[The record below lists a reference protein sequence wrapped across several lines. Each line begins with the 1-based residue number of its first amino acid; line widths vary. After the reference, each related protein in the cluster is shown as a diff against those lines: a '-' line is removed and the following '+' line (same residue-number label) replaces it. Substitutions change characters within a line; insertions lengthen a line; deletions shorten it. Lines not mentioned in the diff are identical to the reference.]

1 MNCKPFGES
10 QNPGHRARRSG
21 CLGCGCRDEREL
33 YPDLGIRLL
42 FHPVIMERAGDRS
55 GQVKGR
61 SPRSAEGEEARLC
74 GGLWTPQGAVSNHTH
89 SPRKYVIADPSFCG
103 LRLLVCLA
111 PTRSLSRTRVFYP
124 RSDGAGKCCD
134 EFSRADNR
142 AGQTMALKPWPRPGC
157 TIPWPRADV
166 AGQWWRTADRWQPST
181 EHQRALKTFYVR
193 CPWHNLL
200 LSLDL

>member
-1 MNCKPFGES
+1 VNCKRFGES
-10 QNPGHRARRSG
+10 QNPGHRAPRSG
-21 CLGCGCRDEREL
+21 CWGRGAMDERKLE
-33 YPDLGIRLL
+33 PDLGIRLL

-89 SPRKYVIADPSFCG
+89 SPRKYVIAAPSFCG

-111 PTRSLSRTRVFYP
+111 PTQSLSRTRVFYH

-134 EFSRADNR
+134 EFSRADNH
-142 AGQTMALKPWPRPGC
+142 AGQTMALKPRPR
-157 TIPWPRADV
+157 
-166 AGQWWRTADRWQPST
+166 
-181 EHQRALKTFYVR
+181 
-193 CPWHNLL
+193 
-200 LSLDL
+200 SLGEGAPCSNRLAMGDAWDER

>member
-1 MNCKPFGES
+1 MNCKRFGES

-74 GGLWTPQGAVSNHTH
+74 GGLWTKFITKPMVPAAN
-89 SPRKYVIADPSFCG
+89 
-103 LRLLVCLA
+103 
-111 PTRSLSRTRVFYP
+111 TRVNT
-124 RSDGAGKCCD
+124 
-134 EFSRADNR
+134 FSTIFEKKSVIVETTRRRMLHYFLSGMSLREVPLRFGPSLFLSHMHNQPTQGRA
-142 AGQTMALKPWPRPGC
+142 
-157 TIPWPRADV
+157 
-166 AGQWWRTADRWQPST
+166 
-181 EHQRALKTFYVR
+181 
-193 CPWHNLL
+193 
-200 LSLDL
+200 